1 MALSRARDAESVKVA
16 TLRKDRRVK
25 NPVIPAMIDEED
37 FNELGPM
44 EIAMSSGE
52 EPVLIE
58 RIPHEQVVF
67 NNIYKLLINID
78 NYIVYCYYFTTANNI
93 G

>member
-1 MALSRARDAESVKVA
+1 MKVA

-37 FNELGPM
+37 LNELGPM
-44 EIAMSSGE
+44 ELVMSSGD

-58 RIPHEQVVF
+58 RIPHEQVLF
-67 NNIYKLLINID
+67 SNISNSQLI
-78 NYIVYCYYFTTANNI
+78 
-93 G
+93 